1 MIAEHG
7 KKVIKK
13 LKYRKVPSKY
23 LDERIE
29 TSKGYTGSE
38 ILAALMFSPA
48 IPTMKYTDPGYPNKR
63 IAPHLYEKARA
74 QYGEVYRKNYEDQLN
89 KR

>member
-48 IPTMKYTDPGYPNKR
+48 IPTMKYTDPGYPNK
-63 IAPHLYEKARA
+63 
-74 QYGEVYRKNYEDQLN
+74 
-89 KR
+89 